1 MLPPSSEAAIRG
13 ITSGRSGTG
22 WKAKNFRAASD
33 APTASVHGS
42 DQASTH
48 TGAQFA
54 QVEEG
59 GTHSQALVNGN
70 RAKEEISNK

>member
-1 MLPPSSEAAIRG
+1 MHLLSERHEEINGVTFAEGGPGLELPFSLS
-13 ITSGRSGTG
+13 
-22 WKAKNFRAASD
+22 
-33 APTASVHGS
+33 PTASVHGS